1 MEGLN
6 PLVKS
11 RDHQMGWK
19 RKTMYSVYRKTQ
31 FRYKDKDS
39 LWFYNICT
47 PAGNGRALRQMSSTR
62 EDCHC
67 QAERAKSKQGP
78 QKPREA
84 GYWQVNRELSPL
96 VKGNKFSKKKKKSMG
111 LELDYSPVSRW
122 NTAHLAHW
130 FRSMNI
136 WAELFTHRTMNQEIA
151 VALSLVNVW
160 QLLTKQ
166 EENNPNRKLHTRQK
180 LIKRNLKAQ
189 QAG

>member
-1 MEGLN
+1 
-6 PLVKS
+6 
-11 RDHQMGWK
+11 
-19 RKTMYSVYRKTQ
+19 MYSVYRKTQ

-67 QAERAKSKQGP
+67 QAESYRANKALKSRGKLAIG
-78 QKPREA
+78 KSIGNSA
-84 GYWQVNRELSPL
+84 LYWKETNSR
-96 VKGNKFSKKKKKSMG
+96 KKKKMSMG
-111 LELDYSPVSRW
+111 LELDYSPVRW
-122 NTAHLAHW
+122 NTAHLTHW
-130 FRSMNI
+130 FQSMNI

-151 VALSLVNVW
+151 VASSLVNVW
-160 QLLTKQ
+160 QFLTKQ